1 MLNINIQRRPNSIAY
16 GQKAASFQPYATLF
30 GRLCKLNNTKNNIHP
45 NIKFTISHT
54 TKNNLKCDFCES
66 NSDAIPFLDTQCKIQ
81 NKKIIVD
88 LYKKPTDRNQY
99 LLTSSCHP
107 NSVTNNI
114 PFSLTL
120 RIVRLCSEERLSE
133 L

>member
-1 MLNINIQRRPNSIAY
+1 M
-16 GQKAASFQPYATLF
+16 
-30 GRLCKLNNTKNNIHP
+30 
-45 NIKFTISHT
+45 
-54 TKNNLKCDFCES
+54 KCDFCES

-114 PFSLTL
+114 PFSLAL
-120 RIVRLCSEERLSE
+120 RIVRICSEEHSRDQRLSE
-133 L
+133 LRQMLIDRDYKPGIIDAAITRAKSIPRSEALKRVVKSKSSKRPVHRWELYY